1 MSTYN
6 SIAWLPLCA
15 GLTGLG
21 LVASWFAWR
30 RRGLGSGLRGV
41 AWSLLPLAAYLTG
54 SIQMFWKIGTA
65 IGDFGAHLVLSPKV
79 WSGVGV
85 AALAVVLFFV
95 SAPLKRR
102 RKQARKAAAAGEPGA
117 ATESGAPRPAVP
129 GRPVPTATAAPTGN
143 AARSSS
149 PAAPARPRRPNPR
162 ASPSTTTCARWRR
175 SSAVVASTEEIF
187 RPSPSA
193 AEDFALGCAGGPDT
207 RDHDHFNSFGVTA
220 WS

>member
-21 LVASWFAWR
+21 LVASYFAMR
-30 RRGLGSGLRGV
+30 RRGLGSGLRGA

-65 IGDFGAHLVLSPKV
+65 IGDFAAHLVLSPKV

-85 AALAVVLFFV
+85 AALAGVLFFV

-102 RKQARKAAAAGEPGA
+102 RKLARKAAGSGDPETVTEPGA
-117 ATESGAPRPAVP
+117 KRPAVP
-129 GRPVPTATAAPTGN
+129 AQANGNGNGRELEPSRSRPAKAAKSKGQ
-143 AARSSS
+143 
-149 PAAPARPRRPNPR
+149 PADDDM
-162 ASPSTTTCARWRR
+162 SEI
-175 SSAVVASTEEIF
+175 EEIL
-187 RPSPSA
+187 RKR
-193 AEDFALGCAGGPDT
+193 GI
-207 RDHDHFNSFGVTA
+207 N
-220 WS
+220 

>member
-30 RRGLGSGLRGV
+30 RRGLGAGLRGV
-41 AWSLLPLAAYLTG
+41 AWSLVPLAADLTG
-54 SIQMFWKIGTA
+54 SIQMVWKIGTA
-65 IGDFGAHLVLSPKV
+65 IGDFGAHLVRSPRV

-85 AALAVVLFFV
+85 AALAGVLFFV

-117 ATESGAPRPAVP
+117 ATESGAPRPAVAAQTGANGNGNGSANGARRQELEP
-129 GRPVPTATAAPTGN
+129 SRSRPAKAAKSKGEPVDDDMREG
-143 AARSSS
+143 
-149 PAAPARPRRPNPR
+149 
-162 ASPSTTTCARWRR
+162 
-175 SSAVVASTEEIF
+175 EEIL
-187 RPSPSA
+187 RRR
-193 AEDFALGCAGGPDT
+193 GI
-207 RDHDHFNSFGVTA
+207 N
-220 WS
+220 W

>member
-65 IGDFGAHLVLSPKV
+65 IGDFSAHLVLSPKV

-102 RKQARKAAAAGEPGA
+102 RKQARKAASAGEPGA
-117 ATESGAPRPAVP
+117 ATESGSPRPAVP
-129 GRPVPTATAAPTGN
+129 EQAGANGN
-143 AARSSS
+143 ANGNGTRRQELEPSRSR
-149 PAAPARPRRPNPR
+149 PAKAAKSKGEPADDDMRE
-162 ASPSTTTCARWRR
+162 
-175 SSAVVASTEEIF
+175 VEEIL
-187 RPSPSA
+187 RRR
-193 AEDFALGCAGGPDT
+193 GI
-207 RDHDHFNSFGVTA
+207 N
-220 WS
+220 

>member
-30 RRGLGSGLRGV
+30 RRGLGSGLRGA

-54 SIQMFWKIGTA
+54 SIEMFWKIGTA
-65 IGDFGAHLVLSPKV
+65 IGNFAAHLVLSPKV

-85 AALAVVLFFV
+85 AALAGVLFFV

-102 RKQARKAAAAGEPGA
+102 RKRARKAAATGEPGV
-117 ATESGAPRPAVP
+117 ATESGPPRPAVP
-129 GRPVPTATAAPTGN
+129 EQANGNGSANGTRRQELEPSRSRPAKAAKTKGE
-143 AARSSS
+143 
-149 PAAPARPRRPNPR
+149 PADDDMRE
-162 ASPSTTTCARWRR
+162 
-175 SSAVVASTEEIF
+175 VEEIL
-187 RPSPSA
+187 RRR
-193 AEDFALGCAGGPDT
+193 GI
-207 RDHDHFNSFGVTA
+207 N
-220 WS
+220 